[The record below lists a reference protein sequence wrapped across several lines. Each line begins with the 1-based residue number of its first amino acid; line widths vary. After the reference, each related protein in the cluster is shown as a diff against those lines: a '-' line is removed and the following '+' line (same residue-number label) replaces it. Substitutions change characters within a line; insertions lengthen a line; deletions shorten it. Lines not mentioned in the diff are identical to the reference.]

1 MPWWLY
7 PLLVYVAVMAVL
19 LAILGA
25 VMFGQWKAGSHRY
38 GCHDINQAVSACAL
52 GGEWAHLGS
61 NARRPLPNG
70 CQPGKLEVCTGAC
83 TRRPAATFS
92 PD

>member
-25 VMFGQWKAGSHRY
+25 VMFGQW
-38 GCHDINQAVSACAL
+38 V
-52 GGEWAHLGS
+52 
-61 NARRPLPNG
+61 RR
-70 CQPGKLEVCTGAC
+70 
-83 TRRPAATFS
+83 
-92 PD
+92 